1 MFYLKDEPKVGY
13 LCMCIHVGPE
23 NKEVVTSKVEIY
35 LFQEQFCKW
44 SKAEDLQ
51 KGICF
56 SYDFSHS
63 FQFTKHIYTHHLNP
77 HKKTCHLKFIII
89 R

>member
-1 MFYLKDEPKVGY
+1 MVGAPQMLVLSSFFPSYLLF
-13 LCMCIHVGPE
+13 LCMCIHISPE

-35 LFQEQFCKW
+35 LFQEQFCRW

-56 SYDFSHS
+56 S
-63 FQFTKHIYTHHLNP
+63 L
-77 HKKTCHLKFIII
+77 
-89 R
+89 

>member
-1 MFYLKDEPKVGY
+1 MVGAPQMLVLSSFFPSYLLF
-13 LCMCIHVGPE
+13 LCMCIHISRE

-35 LFQEQFCKW
+35 LFQEQFCRW

-56 SYDFSHS
+56 S
-63 FQFTKHIYTHHLNP
+63 L
-77 HKKTCHLKFIII
+77 
-89 R
+89 